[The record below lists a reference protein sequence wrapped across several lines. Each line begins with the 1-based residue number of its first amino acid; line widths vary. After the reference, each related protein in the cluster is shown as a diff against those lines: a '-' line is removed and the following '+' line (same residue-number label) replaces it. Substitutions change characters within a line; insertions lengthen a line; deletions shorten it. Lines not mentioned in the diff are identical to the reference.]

1 MTDGERIA
9 TAFILSLAVHWMAV
23 GGLGCNESGG
33 LRVSDDA
40 QEFVDDLSRP
50 ESGISLATPITFE
63 QLTSILPQEAVSAE
77 ASAVERRREA
87 LFAYLDQI
95 STAIHARRRISGD
108 ARGFVGNATL
118 LLLIDRAGRF
128 VSVDLI
134 RQSGDEQLDSD
145 ALQAAH
151 SASGF
156 VRRPGILGTSPI
168 KISVVVKYQLGL

>member
-23 GGLGCNESGG
+23 EGLGCKEPDVQH
-33 LRVSDDA
+33 VSSD
-40 QEFVDDLSRP
+40 EPVFVDDVSLP
-50 ESGISLATPITFE
+50 ESGISLASPITFE
-63 QLTSILPQEAVSAE
+63 QPAFLLPQEAVSAE
-77 ASAVERRREA
+77 ASAAERKREA

-95 STAIHARRRISGD
+95 STAIHARRKISGEWH
-108 ARGFVGNATL
+108 RLVGNATL
-118 LLLIDRAGRF
+118 RLLIDRAGRF
-128 VSVDLI
+128 VAVDLI

-156 VRRPGILGTSPI
+156 IRRPGILGSSPI
-168 KISVVVKYQLGL
+168 QISVVVKYQFGL